1 MTDTPKLTNSL
12 LEAIVGAFNSKDIDC
27 IVNYFKK
34 DGEMILAA
42 GSNSFGTKLKGH
54 NEIREGLTKRFM
66 AIPDIQWIEG
76 EHWISGSRAVSRWRV
91 TGTPVAGG
99 ILDSV
104 GCDLWEFEEEK
115 ILRKDTYYKQ
125 QTN

>member
-1 MTDTPKLTNSL
+1 MTDTKKLTNSL
-12 LEAIVGAFNSKDIDC
+12 LEAIVEAFNSKDIDR
-27 IVNYFKK
+27 IVSHFKK

-42 GSNSFGTKLKGH
+42 GPGRFGTKLKGH
-54 NEIREGLTKRFM
+54 DEIRDGLKKRFES
-66 AIPDIQWIEG
+66 IPDIKWTEG
-76 EHWISGSRAVSRWRV
+76 EHWISDNRGVSRWRV

-104 GCDLWEFEEEK
+104 GCDLWEFEGEK

-125 QTN
+125 